1 MWEKADLAESP
12 LQHILGR
19 KRRAG
24 TNPALLD
31 ERRRCLI
38 TVSHSIPP
46 TGVVSPLLWR
56 CPSPSRWHW
65 RAGREVT
72 ACPGA
77 GTGRSDADGV
87 HSYSQW
93 TLNVVCVL
101 LSPPSPCPILPTPLS
116 MPCIAA
122 LPTQLRSHKTNPPV
136 LLTSHPCSNLA
147 VCTPSPQ
154 CQGQPDAVS
163 GTTPGTNRPH
173 REGSSQPGCVCGHP
187 MT

>member
-1 MWEKADLAESP
+1 MWQSP

-24 TNPALLD
+24 TNPAMLD
-31 ERRRCLI
+31 GRRCLI
-38 TVSHSIPP
+38 PLSHSIPP
-46 TGVVSPLLWR
+46 TGVASPLLCR

-77 GTGRSDADGV
+77 GTGKRDADGV
-87 HSYSQW
+87 HSYSQGTPNGHPMW
-93 TLNVVCVL
+93 CVL

-122 LPTQLRSHKTNPPV
+122 LLTQLRSHKTHPAV
-136 LLTSHPCSNLA
+136 LLTSHPCSILG
-147 VCTPSPQ
+147 VCTPPPR
-154 CQGQPDAVS
+154 CQGQLDSLS
-163 GTTPGTNRPH
+163 GAAPGTNRSY
-173 REGSSQPGCVCGHP
+173 REGSSQPSCVCGHS